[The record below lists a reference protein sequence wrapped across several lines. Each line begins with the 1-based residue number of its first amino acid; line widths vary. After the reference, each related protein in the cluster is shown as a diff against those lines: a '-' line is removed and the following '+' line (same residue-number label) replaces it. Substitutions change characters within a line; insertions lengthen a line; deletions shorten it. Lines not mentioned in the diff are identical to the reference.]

1 VLTASVVASLRH
13 KCRRVAQLVTPNK
26 TNPNNP
32 ADLQRTVSSRG
43 VPQSRNNLTNPMFSG
58 HSEAPAR
65 CAIFPSSH
73 HDDGPERRTPHA
85 AEVRQVHGRLA
96 RRRRPTSPESL
107 QHCSRSNR
115 AQREDARQHKPQA
128 ATGIARAVAEYQQA
142 HPKNQNTAAALKTLC
157 AKFGHE
163 APQQLTR
170 AKVQAVCA
178 EWTNNK
184 QHTRSNYTKALKRF
198 LRWLEEIGQ
207 APASLNRAVPRIY
220 QPAPRTVI
228 ATDAERAAML
238 AAATPRLRFFLL
250 LCADLGLRH
259 KTATRISIANYE
271 PETRSLHF
279 TTKGN
284 THQSLPVTSGI
295 RAMIEALPRD
305 ADPTEPI
312 VNLLRPP
319 KQEGHPP
326 SKNPR
331 FLKAFNKLKAQLGIR
346 AELHIHDLRRTM
358 AEDVWSATRD
368 IRAVQATLGH
378 RSPIT
383 TVRYLANR
391 VQLQDLVPVIE
402 KVEAMRAARAS
413 NGGQK

>member
-1 VLTASVVASLRH
+1 LLH
-13 KCRRVAQLVTPNK
+13 EFDDKCRRVA
-26 TNPNNP
+26 
-32 ADLQRTVSSRG
+32 
-43 VPQSRNNLTNPMFSG
+43 
-58 HSEAPAR
+58 
-65 CAIFPSSH
+65 
-73 HDDGPERRTPHA
+73 
-85 AEVRQVHGRLA
+85 
-96 RRRRPTSPESL
+96 PESL
-107 QHCSRSNR
+107 RHCSRRNR

-178 EWTNNK
+178 EWAKNS

-220 QPAPRTVI
+220 RPAPRTVI

-259 KTATRISIANYE
+259 KTATRICIANYE
-271 PETRSLHF
+271 PQTRSLHF

-295 RAMIEALPRD
+295 RVMIEALPRG

-319 KQEGHPP
+319 RQEGHPP

-331 FLKAFNKLKAQLGIR
+331 FLKAFNKLKTQLGIR

-402 KVEAMRAARAS
+402 KVEAIRAARAS